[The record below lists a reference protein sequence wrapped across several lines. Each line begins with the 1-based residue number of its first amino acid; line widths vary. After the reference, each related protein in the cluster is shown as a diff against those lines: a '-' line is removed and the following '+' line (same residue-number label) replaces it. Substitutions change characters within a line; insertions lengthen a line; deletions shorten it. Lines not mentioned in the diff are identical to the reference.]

1 MRVSIII
8 SCVPVLCLVAGCA
21 HKPEQVS
28 AKPKPVFD
36 QQSLKNFVLGTGVA
50 PLAASLA
57 TLDSVLGA
65 TSGDS
70 LVFRQTAAYLDI
82 PLGDPN
88 SRFRNEKLYIRLL
101 EKKLATPYYIQ
112 AEREAAEKR
121 LDLIRQNPLGGKA
134 NNFAFYSPAGRRDS
148 LYNVKREYTLLFF
161 YNPDCPACKEFK
173 TALLAMPRIS
183 KLERE
188 RRLVILAI
196 YTDVDLAI
204 WKKALPGL
212 PKTWIH
218 GHDEGESIYK
228 SHRYDLH
235 AIPTAYLLDKEKTVL
250 CKDCTVPE
258 LEAKLSQIASGS

>member
-1 MRVSIII
+1 MIAPCVLILALSI
-8 SCVPVLCLVAGCA
+8 GCTPKREPA
-21 HKPEQVS
+21 PP
-28 AKPKPVFD
+28 KPKPVFD
-36 QQSLKNFVLGTGVA
+36 QQSLKSFVLSTGIA
-50 PLAASLA
+50 PVEASLPA
-57 TLDSVLGA
+57 LDSILGA
-65 TSGDS
+65 VAADS
-70 LVFRQTAAYLDI
+70 LLFRQTAGYLDI

-101 EKKLATPYYIQ
+101 EKKLSTTYYIR

-148 LYNVKREYTLLFF
+148 LYNVKREYTVLFF

-173 TALLAMPRIS
+173 TALLAMPHIS
-183 KLERE
+183 KLEHE
-188 RRLVILAI
+188 RRLAVVAV
-196 YTDVDLAI
+196 YTDTDLSI
-204 WKKALPGL
+204 WKKALPTL

-235 AIPTAYLLDKEKTVL
+235 AIPTAYLLDKDKTVL
-250 CKDCTVPE
+250 CKDCMPPD
-258 LEAKLSQIASGS
+258 LEARLPQD